1 MKPVIKYRGG
11 KRSEI
16 PLFKTNIPKEFD
28 TYLEPFFGGGAVFF
42 HLEPKKAIINDINKN
57 LYQFYYDLQNNY
69 VQLKKE
75 LKELQTIYEENQEE
89 YELKKKL
96 FPQEKVPNKNE
107 ELYYLIREE
116 YNYPT
121 GKWLPGTVYFFIN
134 KTAYSGM
141 IRFNKKG
148 EFNVPFGR
156 YKNFNTDLIEEA
168 HSKLLKNTIILNGD
182 YEKVFERASKNDFMF
197 LDPPYDCVFSEY
209 GNEVFTGDFDEKEH
223 ERLAENFKS
232 LECKAMMIISKTD
245 LIKRLYKDFIVGEY
259 DKNYSVNIRNRFK
272 NDAVHY
278 IIQNY
283 ESTLPLKEKD
293 EQLQLIF

>member
-16 PLFKTNIPKEFD
+16 PLFKDNIPNDFD

-42 HLEPKKAIINDINKN
+42 HLEPQKAVINDINKN
-57 LYQFYYDLQNNY
+57 LYEFYFDLQNNY
-69 VQLKKE
+69 ARLKKE
-75 LKELQTIYEENQEE
+75 LKEIQCIYEKNQEE
-89 YELKKKL
+89 YEVKKKL
-96 FPQEKVPNKNE
+96 FPQEKVLNKNE
-107 ELYYLIREE
+107 ELFYLIRNE

-121 GKWLPGTVYFFIN
+121 GKWLAGTVYFFIN

-156 YKNFNTDLIEEA
+156 YRNFNTDLIEEA
-168 HSKLLKNTIILNGD
+168 HSKLLENTIILTGD
-182 YEKVFERASKNDFMF
+182 YEKVFEKSSKNDFMF

-223 ERLAENFKS
+223 ERLAENFKE
-232 LECKAMMIISKTD
+232 LNCKAMMIISKTD
-245 LIKRLYKDFIVGEY
+245 LIKRLYKDYIVGEY

-272 NDAVHY
+272 NEAVHY

-283 ESTLPLKEKD
+283 DTVPFLNKKE
-293 EQLQLIF
+293 EQLQLFT

>member
-16 PLFKTNIPKEFD
+16 PLFEKYIPVEYN

-42 HLEPKKAIINDINKN
+42 HLEPERAIINDINKN
-57 LYQFYYDLQNNY
+57 LYQFYYDLKNNY
-69 VQLKKE
+69 LQLKKE
-75 LKELQTIYEENQEE
+75 LKVLQNIYEKNQEE
-89 YELKKKL
+89 YELKKSM
-96 FPQEKVPNKNE
+96 FPEEKIPNKNE
-107 ELYYLIREE
+107 ELFYEIRQE
-116 YNYPT
+116 YNYPS

-141 IRFNKKG
+141 IRFNRKG

-156 YKNFNTDLIEEA
+156 YKNLNTDLITEN
-168 HSKLLKNTIILNGD
+168 HHRLFKNATILNED
-182 YEKVFERASKNDFMF
+182 YEKIFEKATEQDFMF
-197 LDPPYDCVFSEY
+197 LDPPYDCVFSDY

-223 ERLAENFKS
+223 ERLAENFKN
-232 LECKAMMIISKTD
+232 LKCKALMVISKTN
-245 LIKRLYKDFIVGEY
+245 LTTRLYKDYIVEEY

-272 NDAVHY
+272 NEAVHY

-283 ESTLPLKEKD
+283 EAPISKQEKIA
-293 EQLQLIF
+293 QLQLF